1 MKVRDLLKKATKL
14 KKENKVE
21 EAIKVLD
28 EAYKNGIYEPPSY
41 EMEEDEEYTDFDK
54 LLTLQDLVR
63 KAKYLQEI
71 GKIDESLKYL
81 DDLIKST
88 SSRANYSVWEIDELS
103 NIHNHKAIVL
113 KKEKRFNEEFIERIK
128 SYCLRGISTNIKGNK
143 KPSKTGDDFIDEL
156 KLKDFKRNRKDWLFT
171 LENLLDPKRLLK
183 FVEDNSKKT
192 SIKFDKR
199 EVVGFAQLV
208 INQQYKTDKIGIEF
222 KKLLKG

>member
-21 EAIKVLD
+21 EAIKILD

-81 DDLIKST
+81 DELIKST

-113 KKEKRFNEEFIERIK
+113 KKEKRFNEEFIERLK
-128 SYCLRGISTNIKGNK
+128 SYCLRGISANLKSA
-143 KPSKTGDDFIDEL
+143 SKDKFLSKNFIPVL
-156 KLKDFKRNRKDWLFT
+156 KRM
-171 LENLLDPKRLLK
+171 LDP
-183 FVEDNSKKT
+183 
-192 SIKFDKR
+192 I
-199 EVVGFAQLV
+199 
-208 INQQYKTDKIGIEF
+208 
-222 KKLLKG
+222 KLLLSLIHI

>member
-28 EAYKNGIYEPPSY
+28 EAYNNGIYEPPSY
-41 EMEEDEEYTDFDK
+41 ETEEDEEYADFDK

-81 DDLIKST
+81 DELIKST

-113 KKEKRFNEEFIERIK
+113 KKEKRFNEEFIEKLK
-128 SYCLRGISTNIKGNK
+128 SYCLRGISANLKSA
-143 KPSKTGDDFIDEL
+143 SKDKFLSKNFIPVL
-156 KLKDFKRNRKDWLFT
+156 KHM
-171 LENLLDPKRLLK
+171 LDPVKLLK

-192 SIKFDKR
+192 TTIKFDKR

-222 KKLLKG
+222 KKLIKS

>member
-81 DDLIKST
+81 DELIKST

-103 NIHNHKAIVL
+103 NLHNHKAIVL

-128 SYCLRGISTNIKGNK
+128 SYCLRGISTNIKANK

-171 LENLLDPKRLLK
+171 LENLLEPKRLLK
-183 FVEDNSKKT
+183 FIEDNSKKT
-192 SIKFDKR
+192 TIKFDKR
-199 EVVGFAQLV
+199 EVVGFVQLV
-208 INQQYKTDKIGIEF
+208 INQQFKTDKIGIEF
-222 KKLLKG
+222 KKLIKF